1 MQSIYACLFVPDFPA
16 AALQRQERRMPRSP
30 LAVFTGKAPNCVVHA
45 ASAAARAAGIQEG
58 MPLAEAKARFAAQAS
73 IAQAGGVAGRPWLRV
88 QEREEAAERQAWR
101 ETLDMALTVSPRVED
116 VQPGL
121 LIADF
126 AGLRDPHAAAR
137 QLANGAERLGLPG
150 NVAVSLNRFV
160 AECAARTQSG
170 ITHVFPGQEGAF
182 LHVLPVEY
190 LPLEDH
196 ARQTLSRWGVETLG
210 AFAALPEKAVVD
222 RLGPAAARWLRM
234 AHGQD
239 EPVFQ
244 PHEPEEEFTEQMDFE
259 WQVADLE
266 SLAFVLAD
274 LLKKLCD
281 RLDRKNLAVGKF
293 LLGLKLAGGS
303 WYERELLL
311 PTAHTDTKTFVTLA
325 RLDLSAHPP
334 GEPVEGMRVVLQA
347 APRRVAQFSLFEP
360 VQPSPEKLDLT
371 LARLNNL
378 VGEGRAGSPVTPDS
392 HREEVCVVKPYA
404 PPASAVGRSRRR
416 SAGRPEAPAVSQETS
431 PRMQPPFALRMALRC
446 LRPAPEAAV
455 RIEQA
460 VPVHVAARGL
470 CDGPVGCYAG
480 PWRMGGEWWT
490 EEEWDFEEWDVAV
503 GAHLLRIRCEL
514 PRIQWKIAGIYD

>member
-1 MQSIYACLFVPDFPA
+1 MQSIYACLYIPDFPA
-16 AALQRQERRMPRSP
+16 TALQREERRMPRSP

-45 ASAAARAAGIQEG
+45 ASATARAAGIQQG
-58 MPLAEAKARFAAQAS
+58 MPLAEAKARFAAQRP
-73 IAQAGGVAGRPWLRV
+73 GVQVANATSPPSLRV
-88 QEREEAAERQAWR
+88 QERDEAAERQAWR
-101 ETLDMALTVSPRVED
+101 ETLEMALTVSPRVED
-116 VQPGL
+116 LQPGL

-126 AGLRDPHAAAR
+126 AGLRDPHASAR
-137 QLANGAERLGLPG
+137 QLANGAEHLGLPG

-170 ITHVFPGQEGAF
+170 ITHVFPGQESAF
-182 LHVLPVEY
+182 LHVLPVEF
-190 LPLEDH
+190 LPLQDE

-244 PHEPEEEFTEQMDFE
+244 PHEPAEEFTEQMDFE

-347 APRRVAQFSLFEP
+347 SPRRVAQFSLFEP
-360 VQPSPEKLDLT
+360 VQPSPEKLDVT

-378 VGEGRAGSPVTPDS
+378 VGDGRAGAPVVPDS
-392 HREEVCVVKPYA
+392 HRDDACTVKPYA
-404 PPASAVGRSRRR
+404 PPATAAGKPRRRATVTPESSAVSR
-416 SAGRPEAPAVSQETS
+416 E
-431 PRMQPPFALRMALRC
+431 QPPFTLRMALRC
-446 LRPAPEAAV
+446 LRPAPEAEV
-455 RIEQA
+455 RIERA
-460 VPVHVAARGL
+460 VPVHVAARGY
-470 CDGPVGCYAG
+470 CNGPVGRYAG
-480 PWRMGGEWWT
+480 PWRIGGEWWT
-490 EEEWDFEEWDVAV
+490 EEEWDVEEWDVAV